1 VHRTLDRH
9 ARRAAPRLA
18 TGACGAGPILAA
30 IHAARALGATRGRVL
45 SYAHSGE
52 TPAGDPARVV
62 GYGAAVLDAGSD
74 AADGAAPLPPPPLA
88 GTPRLDGAQRARL
101 LAIARE
107 TLTRFMTTDTVP
119 LARGL
124 PAAASVSHGAFVTL
138 KKNGTLR
145 GCVGTLL
152 PELPLD
158 RLVSTLALRSALND
172 PRFDRVRRH
181 ELDAIEIEVSVLTTP
196 VLAATPESIVVGR
209 DGVFLRDGRRSAVF
223 LPEIPVDEGWTRAE
237 LLENLARKA
246 GLPPDGWK
254 RATLGM
260 FRTMT
265 FRESD
270 FAPAAQD
277 ADDRSS
283 RDSRM

>member
-1 VHRTLDRH
+1 
-9 ARRAAPRLA
+9 
-18 TGACGAGPILAA
+18 
-30 IHAARALGATRGRVL
+30 VL

-62 GYGAAVLDAGSD
+62 GYAAAVLDTGPQGAD
-74 AADGAAPLPPPPLA
+74 AAALAPPPPLS
-88 GTPRLDGAQRARL
+88 GSPRLDAAQKARL

-107 TLTRFMTTDTVP
+107 TLTRFMTTETVP
-119 LARGL
+119 LARGF
-124 PAAASVSHGAFVTL
+124 AASAQVSHGAFVTL
-138 KKNGTLR
+138 KKDGQLR

-172 PRFDRVRRH
+172 PRFDRVRRD
-181 ELDAIEIEVSVLTTP
+181 ELDAIEIEVAVLTTP
-196 VLAATPESIVVGR
+196 VLAATPEAIVIGL
-209 DGVFLRDGRRSAVF
+209 DGVFLRDGKRSAVF
-223 LPEIPVDEGWTRAE
+223 LPEIPVEEGWTRDE

-254 RATLGM
+254 RGTLGM
-260 FRTMT
+260 FRTMR
-265 FRESD
+265 FREAE
-270 FAPAAQD
+270 FAAPAASQD
-277 ADDRSS
+277 PADRSS